1 MDFFLEKFDIA
12 VVGAGHAGIEAA
24 LAAAR
29 MGMKT
34 LCLCTCLD
42 GVGNMACNP
51 SIGGTAK
58 GQLVREID
66 ALGGEMA
73 KAADHA
79 CIQYRM
85 LNRGKGPAVFS
96 PRSQSDRMRYRSY
109 MKQTLERTENL
120 ALVQGEAAEI
130 LTEKG
135 AVTGLRLT
143 SGGVYQVGA
152 VILCTGTYLK
162 GRTFTGEVIRDMGP
176 DGMAPANALTDS
188 LTALGL
194 SIRRFK
200 TGTPSRVDGKT
211 INFDVLELQPGERE
225 PVGFSFRE
233 PVEPRSVCPCYITY
247 TTAETHAVIREN
259 LHRSPLYSG
268 VIQGVGPRYCPS
280 IEDKVVRFPDK
291 ERHQLFLEPCGEGS
305 GEWYLS
311 GFSSSLPEE
320 VQIRMLHTLPGLEQA
335 RVMRIG
341 YAIEYDCL
349 DPQELTPALMCK
361 NIPGL
366 FAAGQICGSSGYEE
380 AAAQG
385 LIAGINAVRYLRGEA
400 PFLLRRDEGYIG
412 TLIDD
417 LVTKGTNEPYRM
429 MTSRSEYRLICRQ
442 DNADLRLLRHG
453 VALGLVGEDKLR
465 ELEQLEAEIDRET
478 ARLRAAGLAPGEKL
492 NAFLEQRGT
501 GRVTDGTTLLELLK
515 RPEISWQDLAELDP
529 NRPEVSFR
537 AAQQVEINVKY
548 QGYIAR
554 QLKALEEEKKMEDRR
569 LPTDIDY
576 TECNQI
582 RLEARQKLQKIKPLT
597 LGQAARISGVSPSD
611 VAALMVWLSRKEG
624 EKR

>member
-1 MDFFLEKFDIA
+1 MGFFLENFDIA

-109 MKQTLERTENL
+109 MKEVLEKTENL

-130 LTEKG
+130 LTENG
-135 AVTGLRLT
+135 AVTGVRLT
-143 SGGVYQVGA
+143 SGGEYRVGA
-152 VILCTGTYLK
+152 VVLCTGTYLK
-162 GRTFTGEVIRDMGP
+162 GKTFTGEVVRDMGP
-176 DGMAPANALTDS
+176 DGMAPANALTAS
-188 LTALGL
+188 LRELGL

-211 INFDVLELQPGERE
+211 INFDVLELQPGEEEPIGFSYRE
-225 PVGFSFRE
+225 PTV
-233 PVEPRSVCPCYITY
+233 PRSVSPCYITY
-247 TTAETHAVIREN
+247 TTAETHEVIRRN

-291 ERHQLFLEPCGEGS
+291 LRHQLFLEPCGETS
-305 GEWYLS
+305 GEWYIS

-320 VQIRMLHTLPGLEQA
+320 VQIEMLHTLPGLEQSS
-335 RVMRIG
+335 VMRIG

-385 LIAGINAVRYLRGEA
+385 LMAGINAVRYLRGED

-453 VALGLVGEDKLR
+453 VALGLVSVDKLR
-465 ELEQLEAEIDRET
+465 ELEQLEDEIGRET
-478 ARLRAAGLAPGEKL
+478 ARLKVTGLAPSDEL
-492 NAFLEQRGT
+492 NNFLALRGT
-501 GRVTDGTTLLELLK
+501 GVVTDGTTLLELLK
-515 RPEISWQDLAELDP
+515 RPEISWEDLGELDP
-529 NRPEVSFR
+529 HRPPVSPR

-554 QLKALEEEKKMEDRR
+554 QMKALEEEKKMEDRR
-569 LPTDIDY
+569 LPADVDY

-582 RLEARQKLQKIKPLT
+582 RLEARQKLQKIRPLT

-611 VAALMVWLSRKEG
+611 IAALMAWLGRREG
-624 EKR
+624 K

>member
-1 MDFFLEKFDIA
+1 MGFFLENFDIA
-12 VVGAGHAGIEAA
+12 VIGAGHAGIEAA

-96 PRSQSDRMRYRSY
+96 PRSQSDRMRYRNY
-109 MKQTLERTENL
+109 MKEVLEKTENL
-120 ALVQGEAAEI
+120 ALVQGEAARI
-130 LTEKG
+130 LTEDG
-135 AVTGLRLT
+135 AVCGIELT
-143 SGGVYQVGA
+143 SGGIYHVKA
-152 VILCTGTYLK
+152 AILCTGTYLK
-162 GRTFTGEVIRDMGP
+162 GKTFTGEVVRDMGP

-188 LTALGL
+188 LRELGL

-211 INFDVLELQPGERE
+211 IDFASLELQAGEQE

-233 PVEPRSVCPCYITY
+233 PVAPRSVCPCYVTY
-247 TTAETHAVIREN
+247 TTAETHQVIRDN

-291 ERHQLFLEPCGEGS
+291 ERHQLFLEPCGERS
-305 GEWYLS
+305 GEWYIS

-320 VQIRMLHTLPGLEQA
+320 VQIQMLHTLPGLEQA

-361 NIPGL
+361 TVPGL

-385 LIAGINAVRYLRGEA
+385 LMAGINAALHLRGEA

-453 VALGLVGEDKLR
+453 VRLGLVGEDKLR
-465 ELEQLEAEIDRET
+465 QLEALEAEIQAET
-478 ARLRAAGLAPGEKL
+478 NRLRTAGLAPSDKL
-492 NAFLEQRGT
+492 NEFLAERGT
-501 GRVTDGTTLLELLK
+501 GLVTDGTTLLELLK
-515 RPEISWQDLAELDP
+515 RPEISWEDLAVLDP
-529 NRPEVSFR
+529 NRPQVSPR

-548 QGYIAR
+548 QGYISR
-554 QLKALEEEKKMEDRR
+554 QLKAIEEEKKMEDRR
-569 LPTDIDY
+569 LPEQIDY

-582 RLEARQKLQKIKPLT
+582 RLEARQKLQKIRPMT

-624 EKR
+624 EKA